1 MKKYN
6 VNGVEF
12 FDWKGKPYCT
22 INQCG
27 IEATYPFE
35 KPKTEV
41 PIQAVLMDLDGTTVI
56 SEEFWIYLIE
66 KTIKKNLFARF
77 LFIARRYAVRIGIF
91 HNGTL
96 GILPE

>member
-22 INQCG
+22 IHQCG
-27 IEATYPFE
+27 VEATYPFE
-35 KPKTEV
+35 KPKTEF

-66 KTIKKNLFARF
+66 KTSSKYLLPIFACRKRIRRTF
-77 LFIARRYAVRIGIF
+77 LAFPQRNTWNIA
-91 HNGTL
+91 
-96 GILPE
+96 